1 MYCFCSLILRQSS
14 SLRCLHVVA
23 ITVWLLCSCYS
34 HSSSVVSAFQNIKT
48 PLQHSAESWKLA
60 PAVKAT
66 SSPRVVCNKMS
77 MSSNSSS
84 NGTSKAVVASSSSSP
99 TISSYLKPLLIFG
112 IGYGLG
118 GASAPGWQRHTKLTT
133 KIGLTN
139 IILSILISREVWR
152 FVPPW
157 IKPRMKRFGKSL
169 IKGVAAPLLLLR
181 GRSKCNDDGNNDNYQ
196 NSESQRWKVRA
207 ADDDDDDDSKDDI
220 TDLSNFITKVQRLMN
235 AAKSKLDSLD
245 EQQQNEEENVYI
257 RNASFLALLQMLNQ
271 IKSRRANSRD
281 ELYRAAGSQ
290 DIPNEMFQNIDI
302 MFELAD
308 LAYNEH
314 PSGGDI
320 KSVLK
325 GMGYDLIK
333 HDTATPVPGYLGHY
347 IALSNDHHGNDTS
360 KNESDLE
367 EEGEEKNLS
376 TPVSSSSSKKE
387 KIAVIGIKGTSNLE
401 DFLTDMCANSEEY
414 TLDHPFYE
422 GGSKTLRCHE
432 GVYISSQR
440 LVKDL
445 LPLIQNL
452 LLPSGYKIVVVGHSL
467 GAGCATIVSLL
478 LRATIPSLLDDPKKL
493 KVWSFASPPVLDL
506 KSALG
511 CSSFVTTVVNN
522 SDVIPRCNI
531 GPLVVMARL
540 LRAVNKRL
548 MERNLGVT
556 DLLFK
561 DWMKKS
567 PTDNLMN
574 EDGDEMLMSVEEIV
588 SAIADAIACDDD
600 HDKDH
605 LYVPGRVLVLYDLW
619 EKEQQRMLLENSQKG
634 NSKDYATI
642 MKEWVQYLKEVDD
655 PTSIDDA
662 DAKKK
667 NIPVAEE
674 VILTDGACNALR
686 LIELD
691 GRLLDDHLAPAY
703 RSSIAN
709 ILSSRGMK
717 SSSI

>member
-1 MYCFCSLILRQSS
+1 MNCFCSLILRQSS
-14 SLRCLHVVA
+14 SLRCLHSLA
-23 ITVWLLCSCYS
+23 ITALLLWCSYYS

-48 PLQHSAESWKLA
+48 PLQHSANIISLRKLA
-60 PAVKAT
+60 PAAKPAS
-66 SSPRVVCNKMS
+66 SSPRVVYNKMS
-77 MSSNSSS
+77 SNNSSS
-84 NGTSKAVVASSSSSP
+84 NGTSKEVSSP
-99 TISSYLKPLLIFG
+99 TISLSSYLKPLLIFG

-157 IKPRMKRFGKSL
+157 IKPRVKRFGKSL

-181 GRSKCNDDGNNDNYQ
+181 GRSKCDD
-196 NSESQRWKVRA
+196 SESEGW
-207 ADDDDDDDSKDDI
+207 DDCAQDYDSKDDI
-220 TDLSNFITKVQRLMN
+220 TDLSNFIAKVQRLMN

-245 EQQQNEEENVYI
+245 EQQQNEEKENVYI

-347 IALSNDHHGNDTS
+347 IALSNDHHGNNNKN

-367 EEGEEKNLS
+367 EEWEEEDVS
-376 TPVSSSSSKKE
+376 TSVSSSSSKKE
-387 KIAVIGIKGTSNLE
+387 KVAVIGIKGTSNLE

-478 LRATIPSLLDDPKKL
+478 LRATIPSLRDDPKKL
-493 KVWSFASPPVLDL
+493 KVWAFASPPVLDL

-574 EDGDEMLMSVEEIV
+574 DDGDEMLMSFEEIV
-588 SAIADAIACDDD
+588 SAIADAITCDDD

-642 MKEWVQYLKEVDD
+642 MKEWVQYLKEVD
-655 PTSIDDA
+655 SLDDA
-662 DAKKK
+662 DTKKK

>member
-1 MYCFCSLILRQSS
+1 MNCFRSLILGQSS
-14 SLRCLHVVA
+14 PLRCLHLVVISA
-23 ITVWLLCSCYS
+23 LLFCSYYS
-34 HSSSVVSAFQNIKT
+34 HYSVVVAFQNIKT
-48 PLQHSAESWKLA
+48 PLQHSAESFNFRRHLLRQDNKLA
-60 PAVKAT
+60 PSAKAA
-66 SSPRVVCNKMS
+66 SPRIVYNK
-77 MSSNSSS
+77 MSSNSSRS
-84 NGTSKAVVASSSSSP
+84 DGTSKAVASPVSLS
-99 TISSYLKPLLIFG
+99 TYLKPLLIFG

-139 IILSILISREVWR
+139 IILYILITREVWR

-157 IKPRMKRFGKSL
+157 IKPRMKRFSKSL
-169 IKGVAAPLLLLR
+169 IKGVVAPLLLLR
-181 GRSKCNDDGNNDNYQ
+181 GRSKSSDISQDSQSDEWDDYAN
-196 NSESQRWKVRA
+196 
-207 ADDDDDDDSKDDI
+207 DDDSKDDI

-245 EQQQNEEENVYI
+245 EQDQQHEEEENVYI

-290 DIPNEMFQNIDI
+290 DIPDEMFQDIDI

-325 GMGYDLIK
+325 SMGYDLIK

-347 IALSNDHHGNDTS
+347 IALSNDNGNKS
-360 KNESDLE
+360 SNNMNESDLK
-367 EEGEEKNLS
+367 EEGEEKNIS
-376 TPVSSSSSKKE
+376 TPVLSSSSKKE

-445 LPLIQNL
+445 LPLIKNL

-478 LRATIPSLLDDPKKL
+478 LRATIPSLRDDPEKL
-493 KVWSFASPPVLDL
+493 KVWAFASPPVLDL

-522 SDVIPRCNI
+522 SDVITRCNI
-531 GPLVVMARL
+531 GPSVVMARL

-567 PTDNLMN
+567 PSDNLMN
-574 EDGDEMLMSVEEIV
+574 DDSDEMLMSFEEIV
-588 SAIADAIACDDD
+588 SAIADAITCDDD
-600 HDKDH
+600 DDKDN

-619 EKEQQRMLLENSQKG
+619 EKEQQRMLENSQKG
-634 NSKDYATI
+634 SSKDYATI

-655 PTSIDDA
+655 PTSIGDA
-662 DAKKK
+662 EAKKK
-667 NIPVAEE
+667 SIPVAEE

-691 GRLLDDHLAPAY
+691 GRLLDDHLAQAY

-709 ILSSRGMK
+709 ILSSRGMRNE
-717 SSSI
+717 